1 MSPVKD
7 ETRVCGY
14 MYIYIKESC
23 AVTEIFFALLAF
35 TQDFA
40 WCWEYI
46 VKHILCRFLFNILIT
61 RLTVIDTA
69 PLTVLFCN
77 CPLTDL

>member
-1 MSPVKD
+1 MYVD
-7 ETRVCGY
+7 ICI
-14 MYIYIKESC
+14 YIYVLYIYNIHIY
-23 AVTEIFFALLAF
+23 EILFALLAF